1 MVKAINFHFPG
12 NQKHGIIMNIIPQ
25 EVVDETI
32 HVTFDDEFL
41 EEFYNL
47 YKQHQIDS
55 AIE

>member
-1 MVKAINFHFPG
+1 
-12 NQKHGIIMNIIPQ
+12 MNIIPQ

-47 YKQHQIDS
+47 YKQH
-55 AIE
+55 